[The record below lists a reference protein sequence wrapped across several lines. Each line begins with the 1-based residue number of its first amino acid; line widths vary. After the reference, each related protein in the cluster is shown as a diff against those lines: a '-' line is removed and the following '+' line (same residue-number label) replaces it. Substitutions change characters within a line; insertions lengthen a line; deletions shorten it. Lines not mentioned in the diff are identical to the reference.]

1 MFDENNIL
9 KVTLPET
16 NSSPLRMGRAPKR
29 KVRLPTI
36 HVQGLLLAV
45 SFKEGT
51 LVGVQPV
58 FPRKSGRPVA
68 WIPGLPGNLPWL
80 PSLGELK

>member
-29 KVRLPTI
+29 KVHLPTI
-36 HVQGLLLAV
+36 HFQGLLLAV
-45 SFKEGT
+45 SFKEGN
-51 LVGVQPV
+51 LVGVQHV
-58 FPRKSGRPVA
+58 FPRKSGSPVA
-68 WIPGLPGNLPWL
+68 WIPGLPIYGGFRHLEN
-80 PSLGELK
+80 